1 MLINVRLMEQ
11 ILGGQG
17 DVLAELKAMEG
28 RVRKRR
34 EEDRGWASTR
44 NKLRKRIVAV
54 ESWHGAIHSV
64 VAPRRTGTRSWGGR
78 RVDTRRKKKQDPRQL
93 VRFGEEEWSFF

>member
-1 MLINVRLMEQ
+1 MEQ
-11 ILGGQG
+11 IWGGGQG

-44 NKLRKRIVAV
+44 NMLRKRIVAV

-64 VAPRRTGTRSWGGR
+64 VAPRRTGTRSWGCR
-78 RVDTRRKKKQDPRQL
+78 RVDTRKKNKTHAIWFVL
-93 VRFGEEEWSFF
+93 AKKNGLFFKRRVNN